1 MIGYNSFC
9 DWFVFVFKVIP
20 QSIKNLSI
28 RTMKK
33 IGIALTLLCGGAS
46 THAQNGG
53 QLKQAQVSTARQT
66 PQQIT
71 DQYWASQKALHS
83 EKWYCLRLSSV
94 SWLKVR
100 IRMRV
105 MSIILP
111 AYSSFRFSPRCGSMM
126 NNSWVFYRAWIQI
139 NPTTGWKLRCGKIK
153 RLKAK
158 PWITANN

>member
-1 MIGYNSFC
+1 MIDLYLF
-9 DWFVFVFKVIP
+9 FKVIP

-71 DQYWASQKALHS
+71 DQY
-83 EKWYCLRLSSV
+83 
-94 SWLKVR
+94 
-100 IRMRV
+100 
-105 MSIILP
+105 
-111 AYSSFRFSPRCGSMM
+111 
-126 NNSWVFYRAWIQI
+126 
-139 NPTTGWKLRCGKIK
+139 
-153 RLKAK
+153 
-158 PWITANN
+158 